1 MKVMIGV
8 SMHYTDATKGEG
20 VAEIRPWVRVCATH
34 YSWHF
39 KILRQQS
46 KNDLLHAKQAREL
59 SQRRLHSVYE
69 IPSENFHVFR
79 MKLRVHTAINRVDFV
94 F

>member
-1 MKVMIGV
+1 MQEWPA
-8 SMHYTDATKGEG
+8 SN
-20 VAEIRPWVRVCATH
+20 
-34 YSWHF
+34 
-39 KILRQQS
+39 KIII
-46 KNDLLHAKQAREL
+46 DAKQAREL

-94 F
+94 FW